1 MTVKKQRFGA
11 VGGKLTYNWDINT
24 GDFQFI
30 PSFDDA
36 EDDAVT
42 EHKVNEVK
50 RQYNDKA
57 DVF

>member
-1 MTVKKQRFGA
+1 
-11 VGGKLTYNWDINT
+11 VGGKLTYNWDINV

-36 EDDAVT
+36 EDREVT

-50 RQYNDKA
+50 KQYNDKA